1 MSPDPHLRPA
11 SEPFASHNLRQRFI
25 AHRIGLCY
33 HKLTFLS
40 LDYVQRSFFLL
51 QSSTKER

>member
-11 SEPFASHNLRQRFI
+11 SGPFASHNLRQRFI
-25 AHRIGLCY
+25 AHRIGLFY